1 MLYQLIT
8 DTTVTKDSFIAVLD
22 DVDDQRYHLAK
33 VIDIHDDLVTVH
45 YYATRSQNIVNAV
58 WKPLWM
64 TPRRKEVTWVAPQGI
79 NKDSLR
85 FTGTFS
91 IADDKDDLIILSKIG
106 LDPYPGK
113 HYQIQGDCIKH
124 VELPGRLFRRRK
136 AILKVKRI
144 DCRGQG

>member
-64 TPRRKEVTWVAPQGI
+64 TPRRKEVTWVEPQGI
-79 NKDSLR
+79 NKESLR

-91 IADDKDDLIILSKIG
+91 IADDKDDLIILSNVG
-106 LDPYPGK
+106 LTEGNR
-113 HYQIQGDCIKH
+113 IKS
-124 VELPGRLFRRRK
+124 VSRKALSDTGRLQNTWNHLEGYSEEEKSF
-136 AILKVKRI
+136 
-144 DCRGQG
+144 